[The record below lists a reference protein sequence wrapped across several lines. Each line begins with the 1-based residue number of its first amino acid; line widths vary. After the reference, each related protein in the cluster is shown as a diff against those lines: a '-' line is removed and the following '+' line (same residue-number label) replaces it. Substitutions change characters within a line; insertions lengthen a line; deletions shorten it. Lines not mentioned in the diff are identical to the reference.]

1 MANRVMQQKR
11 LKMARMRRA
20 YARTFR
26 RSNGGSPN
34 REVIKEYQLRARG
47 LAFGNVEDVCD
58 ALLPGKMEIADKQN
72 KLNQLH
78 KQALLEAM
86 MPIDCDM
93 HVRGPTEPD
102 IFQES
107 LIYFNARKT
116 KFVLVLRD
124 LEQHIERVSYVFSS
138 KELLIT
144 CWEMDR
150 VNWAGNRAIVR

>member
-1 MANRVMQQKR
+1 MANRTMQAKR
-11 LKMARMRRA
+11 LKMARERRA
-20 YARTFR
+20 WAKAYQRRTPKP
-26 RSNGGSPN
+26 PN
-34 REVIKEYQLRARG
+34 REAIQHYAAHAKG
-47 LAFGNVEDVCD
+47 LEDNQFVD
-58 ALLPGKMEIADKQN
+58 SAPPALTLKQ
-72 KLNQLH
+72 KQ
-78 KQALLEAM
+78 QALLELLL
-86 MPIDCDM
+86 PDDVNM

-124 LEQHIERVSYVFSS
+124 LEQRIERVSYVFSS